1 MYSNFKF
8 FGYLLS
14 ISIILAALPG
24 YATDNIDGT
33 TQIEFNRGIEALK
46 MNQFEDVIQIMTRII
61 SQQNYDPSPFTNRG
75 IAYLN
80 LERYDEA
87 IADFRAAIAIDP
99 LNELAY
105 LNLGVASYNVGDL
118 ENANAYFNQ
127 SIILIERKLNV
138 ARFQKID
145 DDIQKST
152 HLLSTAR
159 QNRGIIRYA
168 QNRYQ
173 DSIEDFNWVIQHST
187 EDEPLSYYLRGMAYQ
202 AINRQE
208 DACQDYS
215 YAFSINNDVSG
226 SLGTR
231 IQEEQKK
238 CLR

>member
-1 MYSNFKF
+1 MVTIASPIPPISGQIFLF
-8 FGYLLS
+8 LFGRCQKTP
-14 ISIILAALPG
+14 IIQPRSRRSSSPSSFWQAQ
-24 YATDNIDGT
+24 N
-33 TQIEFNRGIEALK
+33 QGIL
-46 MNQFEDVIQIMTRII
+46 
-61 SQQNYDPSPFTNRG
+61 
-75 IAYLN
+75 
-80 LERYDEA
+80 
-87 IADFRAAIAIDP
+87 
-99 LNELAY
+99 Y
-105 LNLGVASYNVGDL
+105 LNLGVAFYNAGDL
-118 ENANAYFNQ
+118 QNANTSVNQ

-145 DDIQKST
+145 DDIQRNT
-152 HLLSTAR
+152 RLLSTAR
-159 QNRGIIRYA
+159 RNRGIIRYG

-173 DSIEDFNWVIQHST
+173 DSIEDFSWVIQHST

-215 YAFSINNDVSG
+215 YAFYISDVSG

>member
-1 MYSNFKF
+1 MYVNRKL
-8 FGYLLS
+8 FGCLVSLS
-14 ISIILAALPG
+14 IIFSSFPG
-24 YATDNIDGT
+24 YATDLDTRI
-33 TQIEFNRGIEALK
+33 NRDFSRGVEALQ
-46 MNQFEDVIQIMTRII
+46 MNQFGEVIEIMTRII
-61 SQQNYDPSPFTNRG
+61 SQNDYDPSPFINRG
-75 IAYLN
+75 IAYFN
-80 LERYDEA
+80 LKQYDEA
-87 IADFRAAIAIDP
+87 IADFRSAVAIDP

-105 LNLGVASYNVGDL
+105 LNLGVAFYNAGDL
-118 ENANAYFNQ
+118 QNANTSVNQ

-145 DDIQKST
+145 DDIQRNT
-152 HLLSTAR
+152 RLLSTAR
-159 QNRGIIRYA
+159 RNRGIIRYG

-173 DSIEDFNWVIQHST
+173 DSIEDFSWVIQHST

-215 YAFSINNDVSG
+215 YAFYISDVSG